1 MGAHSPPLSEIILG
15 WRFLVLVLVL
25 VRKFL
30 GRRFFGLEGFWLWFW
45 LWFRRFFGMRF
56 FGLEVFGFGFGLGG
70 FLVGGFWVGVQGFR
84 LRLQG
89 FLGFGGFRVNR
100 GR

>member
-1 MGAHSPPLSEIILG
+1 
-15 WRFLVLVLVL
+15 
-25 VRKFL
+25 
-30 GRRFFGLEGFWLWFW
+30 
-45 LWFRRFFGMRF
+45 MRF
-56 FGLEVFGFGFGLGG
+56 FGLEVFGFGFGFGLGG

>member
-1 MGAHSPPLSEIILG
+1 
-15 WRFLVLVLVL
+15 
-25 VRKFL
+25 
-30 GRRFFGLEGFWLWFW
+30 
-45 LWFRRFFGMRF
+45 MRF

-89 FLGFGGFRVNR
+89 YPPFLKLFWVGGFWFWFWFWFRKFLGRRFFGLEVFLALVLVVV
-100 GR
+100 